1 MLNFDLFKKS
11 RFSGVSGTL
20 QQGSGEAKTAKTFKF
35 LTALA
40 DTSGDTPFPI
50 FCFVLKMSV
59 FGGLGDPSTGPWGP
73 GEAETAKLIKI
84 LDGL

>member
-1 MLNFDLFKKS
+1 
-11 RFSGVSGTL
+11 
-20 QQGSGEAKTAKTFKF
+20 
-35 LTALA
+35 
-40 DTSGDTPFPI
+40 
-50 FCFVLKMSV
+50 MSV